1 MTNVNSNNTSGNIP
15 YNSLKEWA
23 INTFAR
29 EELITISNGNA
40 DGNIYK
46 LTYSWE
52 TSPIY
57 NKYHKEIWTLLHSDA
72 DDMGYS
78 VFEVIGHL
86 KGASNVTS
94 KDCFE
99 KLLVIYAVERIAVR
113 YMIMENA
120 KILAERGKENE

>member
-1 MTNVNSNNTSGNIP
+1 MTNVNSNESATNLLPT
-15 YNSLKEWA
+15 SLKEWV
-23 INTFAR
+23 INTFSR
-29 EELITISNGNA
+29 EEIVTICNGNA
-40 DGNIYK
+40 DGKVYK

-57 NKYHKEIWTLLHSDA
+57 NKYNKEIWTLLHSDA

-86 KGASNVTS
+86 KDAKNVTS

-120 KILAERGKENE
+120 KILAERGKL

>member
-1 MTNVNSNNTSGNIP
+1 MTNVNSNESSTNLLHT
-15 YNSLKEWA
+15 SLKEWA
-23 INTFAR
+23 INTFTR
-29 EELITISNGNA
+29 EELVTISNGNA

-46 LTYSWE
+46 LTYCWE

-57 NKYHKEIWTLLHSDA
+57 KKYNKEIWALLHSDA

-86 KGASNVTS
+86 KGASNVNS